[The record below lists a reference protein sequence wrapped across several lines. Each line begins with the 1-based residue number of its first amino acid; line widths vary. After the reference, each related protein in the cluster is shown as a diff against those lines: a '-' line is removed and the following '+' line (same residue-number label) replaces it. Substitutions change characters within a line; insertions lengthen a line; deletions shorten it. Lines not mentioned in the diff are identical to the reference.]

1 MAKSKTHTTPPPEK
15 TVQLKPGERFIFG
28 NFVRLVQEAGINPER
43 ARQMLNDLIRDKKV
57 VECGGCGILGEVKY
71 YEAAKD

>member
-1 MAKSKTHTTPPPEK
+1 MAKPKPTTPPPEK

-28 NFVRLVQEAGINPER
+28 NFVRLVRESGINPER
-43 ARQMLNDLIRDKKV
+43 ARGILNDLILDKKV